1 MLQCLRGGAE
11 APGVSFRNG
20 ISERETELE
29 FAKRRA
35 EVDSPVRAPNNASV
49 AQPEI
54 VRRIKTYSAENGR
67 VYQYQFHGIEQREHD
82 GKASAEYTYY
92 ATEDRTTMH
101 AVRVI
106 VMREALKRWSDANG
120 RALTGTEEYAVAKMR
135 LFEGF
140 DEDDEILEG
149 QREFVVDDANV
160 AELLEKLNL

>member
-1 MLQCLRGGAE
+1 M
-11 APGVSFRNG
+11 
-20 ISERETELE
+20 E

-35 EVDSPVRAPNNASV
+35 EVDSLVSAPNNASV

-67 VYQYQFHGIEQREHD
+67 VYQYQFHGIESRERD
-82 GKASAEYTYY
+82 GKTSVEYTYY
-92 ATEDRTTMH
+92 ATENRTTMH

-106 VMREALKRWSDANG
+106 VMRDALKRWSDANA

-149 QREFVVDDANV
+149 KREFVVDDANV